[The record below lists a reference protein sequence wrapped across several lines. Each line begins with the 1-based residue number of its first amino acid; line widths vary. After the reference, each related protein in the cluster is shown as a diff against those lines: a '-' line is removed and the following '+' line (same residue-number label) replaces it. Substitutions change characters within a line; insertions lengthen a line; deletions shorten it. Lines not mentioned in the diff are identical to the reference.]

1 MLSRTRLEYER
12 ALQAYRAVYHGDP
25 GSPDAAPS
33 VAAVADLLASEG
45 RCFHDAKLLRDAVA
59 QNEFLRREYPG
70 SPLRARALL
79 QEARIEQRDLRETRA
94 AQKLYRAYLTRY
106 PHGALAEEAHAA
118 LTPQSSRNSSRDL
131 SSVRE
136 SAPAARTHSATTAQ
150 PRKLSVSQSPI
161 LAAEPVFPWEAA
173 ASTPRAATRP
183 ATPASTV
190 PGQLAQSTA
199 EVAESSSMSAT
210 AAPQPIFANTVEAV
224 RYWTVGAATRLA
236 VDLSGVSPYRAY
248 LAPDGKRITII
259 VFDSRPARSLMT
271 HAIDL
276 QQDAYV
282 RSIHASA
289 LTATQTE
296 IAIDLH
302 RPAVFSAFRL
312 SNPERVLLDIHAAV
326 PNAATASGGRLT
338 VRLASPGEAG
348 AVKQGGRE
356 RSERS
361 HPAAGPPKSPAQM
374 LAEPALAAEPIAN
387 GQRSMA
393 RVLGLRVRRI
403 VLDAGHGGHDS
414 GTLGPGGLEE
424 KDIAL
429 DVALRLGRLLQ
440 QRLGADVVYTRRTD
454 VFVPLE
460 QRTAIANRAHADL
473 FLSLH
478 ANASA
483 DPQAR
488 GVETYF
494 LNFTASPSA
503 LAVAARENAVSNR
516 SVYELSDLVRKIT
529 LSDKINESREFADD
543 VQHSLYTGLA
553 PGNAGLKDRGVKQA
567 PFVVLI
573 GANMPSILAE
583 ISFLTNPDD
592 AAQLAEPAYR
602 ERLAEALYRGV
613 ARYVAGMSGIRVA
626 KTAAPQVI
634 AAPAE

>member
-1 MLSRTRLEYER
+1 
-12 ALQAYRAVYHGDP
+12 
-25 GSPDAAPS
+25 
-33 VAAVADLLASEG
+33 
-45 RCFHDAKLLRDAVA
+45 LR
-59 QNEFLRREYPG
+59 
-70 SPLRARALL
+70 
-79 QEARIEQRDLRETRA
+79 
-94 AQKLYRAYLTRY
+94 
-106 PHGALAEEAHAA
+106 
-118 LTPQSSRNSSRDL
+118 
-131 SSVRE
+131 
-136 SAPAARTHSATTAQ
+136 
-150 PRKLSVSQSPI
+150 
-161 LAAEPVFPWEAA
+161 
-173 ASTPRAATRP
+173 STC
-183 ATPASTV
+183 
-190 PGQLAQSTA
+190 
-199 EVAESSSMSAT
+199 
-210 AAPQPIFANTVEAV
+210 
-224 RYWTVGAATRLA
+224 
-236 VDLSGVSPYRAY
+236 
-248 LAPDGKRITII
+248 I
-259 VFDSRPARSLMT
+259 V
-271 HAIDL
+271 
-276 QQDAYV
+276 
-282 RSIHASA
+282 
-289 LTATQTE
+289 
-296 IAIDLH
+296 
-302 RPAVFSAFRL
+302 
-312 SNPERVLLDIHAAV
+312 
-326 PNAATASGGRLT
+326 AATASGGRLT
-338 VRLASPGEAG
+338 ARLASPDETGVA
-348 AVKQGGRE
+348 KHGGRE

-361 HPAAGPPKSPAQM
+361 HPAAGSQKSPAQM
-374 LAEPALAAEPIAN
+374 LAEPALAAEPVAN

-529 LSDKINESREFADD
+529 LSDKINESREFAED